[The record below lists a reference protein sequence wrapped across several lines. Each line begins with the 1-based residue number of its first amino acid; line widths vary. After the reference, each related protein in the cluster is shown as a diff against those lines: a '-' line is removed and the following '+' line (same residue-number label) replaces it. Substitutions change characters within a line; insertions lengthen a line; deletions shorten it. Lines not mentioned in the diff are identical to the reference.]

1 VTLARS
7 RRTVV
12 TDAGSTEAV
21 YLGLR
26 YDRTTYAGDEARSE
40 AVEVTRTPHPRDEH
54 GRVIPDGSWPAGRE
68 APGALESVRRF
79 VNTCNLESGADHLAD
94 SAHAVAWAQREGY
107 DLGSALDE
115 RDVAELHSLRDAL
128 RTLALSHHDGSARVD
143 PDGACAVLDRIAGR
157 HAARIR
163 FDPPGADPSL
173 RPDGDGVGLIV
184 VSILSAVRDAH
195 LAGTWRRLKAC
206 RNGHCRWVFYDHS
219 KNASGAWCSTL
230 ACGSRIKARNYR
242 QRQRSQR

>member
-1 VTLARS
+1 MAS
-7 RRTVV
+7 
-12 TDAGSTEAV
+12 GM
-21 YLGLR
+21 
-26 YDRTTYAGDEARSE
+26 
-40 AVEVTRTPHPRDEH
+40 TRVPHPRDEQ

-79 VNTCNLESGADHLAD
+79 VNTTNLESGADHLAD
-94 SAHAVAWAQREGY
+94 AGHVAAWARREGY
-107 DLGSALDE
+107 PLGGPIDDG
-115 RDVAELHSLRDAL
+115 DVAELHALRDAL
-128 RTLALSHHDGSARVD
+128 RTLALSHHERSEAVDRGAASA
-143 PDGACAVLDRIAGR
+143 ALDRLGRR

-163 FDPPGADPSL
+163 FDPPEADPTL
-173 RPDGDGVGLIV
+173 RADDGGVGVIV

-195 LAGTWRRLKAC
+195 RDGTWRRLKAC

-242 QRQRSQR
+242 QRQRSLR

>member
-1 VTLARS
+1 M
-7 RRTVV
+7 RTEVGEV
-12 TDAGSTEAV
+12 G
-21 YLGLR
+21 
-26 YDRTTYAGDEARSE
+26 
-40 AVEVTRTPHPRDEH
+40 EVTRTPHPRDEH

-79 VNTCNLESGADHLAD
+79 VNTRNLESGADHLAD
-94 SAHAVAWAQREGY
+94 PAHAVAWAQREGY
-107 DLGSALDE
+107 GLDRILDE
-115 RDVAELHSLRDAL
+115 HDVDELKSLRQAL
-128 RTLALSHHDGSARVD
+128 HTLAVSHHDGSDAVDRV
-143 PDGACAVLDRIAGR
+143 GACAELDRIGR
-157 HAARIR
+157 HHVARIR

-173 RPDGDGVGLIV
+173 RSDGSGVGPIV

-195 LAGTWRRLKAC
+195 LDGTWQRLKAC

-219 KNASGAWCSTL
+219 KNASGAWCSTV